1 MIGASILEELT
12 MYQDEPLVKTAYRVC
27 RWHHERYDG
36 RGYPDGLKGEEIPIS
51 AQVVSLADV
60 YDALVSKRVYKK
72 SFSHETAMKMI
83 FNGECGIF
91 NPLLLE
97 CLKDIQDDI
106 YNTVYAEGNEMFD
119 SKDKEGQGIEKLYEK
134 SVNFGGGRIYNLV
147 SRKTH

>member
-1 MIGASILEELT
+1 M
-12 MYQDEPLVKTAYRVC
+12 
-27 RWHHERYDG
+27 
-36 RGYPDGLKGEEIPIS
+36 
-51 AQVVSLADV
+51 VSLADV